1 MKQTLTFGLREGS
14 RPYTDNNIANNGMVI
29 EQKVSIDARFEGQTE
44 SSQIETALIN
54 LVNYAS
60 QHAYDTTR

>member
-1 MKQTLTFGLREGS
+1 
-14 RPYTDNNIANNGMVI
+14 MVI